1 MASLRLTQTRSVVT
15 SAAYHVANVVDQN
28 VDIPAEVF
36 VFSTATGQY
45 DHVASVNDLLNIPD
59 TTQAAAQAAG
69 NPYYRQSSTSNDWT
83 MLRDAQEFSTMVRE
97 RLKFLVV
104 EYSKAE
110 TSFIG
115 TTTETYTS

>member
-15 SAAYHVANVVDQN
+15 SAAYHVTNVVDQN

-36 VFSTATGQY
+36 VFSTETGQY
-45 DHVASVNDLLNIPD
+45 DHIASVGDLLNVPD

-69 NPYYRQSSTSNDWT
+69 NPYYRQSSLVKDWT
-83 MLRDAQEFSTMVRE
+83 RLSDAQEFSATVRE
-97 RLKFLVV
+97 RLKLLVV
-104 EYSKAE
+104 EYNKAE